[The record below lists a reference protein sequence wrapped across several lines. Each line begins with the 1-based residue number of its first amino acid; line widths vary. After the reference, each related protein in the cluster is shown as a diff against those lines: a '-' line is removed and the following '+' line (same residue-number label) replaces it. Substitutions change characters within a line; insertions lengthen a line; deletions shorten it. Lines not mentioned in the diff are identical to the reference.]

1 MAIASINPAT
11 GETIESYAALSD
23 ADIERKLERADAAF
37 RAWRRRP
44 VAERAA
50 IVARAGEILDA
61 EKESFGRTMTL
72 EMGKPLKAAI
82 EEAAKCA
89 TACRYYA
96 ENAERFLAPEI
107 VHDAAER
114 CDYVAFQ
121 PLGAVL
127 AVMPWNFPF
136 WQVIRFAAPA
146 LCAGNVGLLKHAS
159 NVPRSAL
166 ALEDLFRRAGAP
178 EGVFQ
183 TLLVGSQAVE
193 RILADPRV
201 AAATLTGSEP
211 AGSQVAATAGKHIK
225 KTVLE
230 LGGSDPFIV
239 LPSAD
244 VATAAE
250 VGVKARMINNGQSC
264 IAAKRFIVHEAI
276 ADDFERRFVERVRAL
291 KVGDPMAPDTDVG
304 PLATP
309 QIVTDVERQVRE
321 SVARGARLAV
331 GGMRLDRA
339 GNYYAPAVLADIPKD
354 APAYREEVFG
364 PVALLFRVP
373 SLESAIALANDSDFG
388 LGASAWTTDDAE
400 ARRLADEIES
410 GSVFINGMVASD
422 PRFPFGGVK
431 HSGYGRELS
440 AYGLREFVNVKTV
453 RWAKGSAA
461 GGHSD
466 TE

>member
-1 MAIASINPAT
+1 MPIASINPTT
-11 GETIESYAALSD
+11 GETLESFSADTD
-23 ADIERKLERADAAF
+23 AEIERKLVRADAAF
-37 RAWRRRP
+37 RTWRRRP

-50 IVARAGEILDA
+50 VVARAGEILEA
-61 EKESFGRTMTL
+61 EKEQFGRTMTL
-72 EMGKPLKAAI
+72 EMGKTLKAAI

-89 TACRYYA
+89 SACRYYA
-96 ENAERFLAPEI
+96 EHAERFLAPE
-107 VHDAAER
+107 VVRDDSEGR
-114 CDYVAFQ
+114 DYVAFQ

-159 NVPRSAL
+159 NVPRSAM

-183 TLLVGSQAVE
+183 TLLIGSDAVQRVLE
-193 RILADPRV
+193 DARV

-211 AGSQVAATAGKHIK
+211 AGSSVAATAGKHIK

-244 VATAAE
+244 LAAAAE
-250 VGVKARMINNGQSC
+250 TGVRARMINNGQSC
-264 IAAKRFIVHEAI
+264 IAAKRFIVHEAV
-276 ADDFERRFVERVRAL
+276 ADEFERRFVDRVRAL
-291 KVGDPMAPDTDVG
+291 RVGDPLHAETDVG

-309 QIVTDVERQVRE
+309 QIVEDTERQVRD
-321 SVARGARLAV
+321 SVARGARLVV
-331 GGMRLDRA
+331 GGARIDGP
-339 GNYYAPAVLADIPKD
+339 GNFFAPAVLADIPKD

-373 SLESAIALANDSDFG
+373 TIDAAIALANDSDFG

-410 GSVFINGMVASD
+410 GSVFINAMVASD

-453 RWAKGSAA
+453 RWTRKAA
-461 GGHSD
+461 ASGAN

>member
-1 MAIASINPAT
+1 M
-11 GETIESYAALSD
+11 
-23 ADIERKLERADAAF
+23 
-37 RAWRRRP
+37 
-44 VAERAA
+44 
-50 IVARAGEILDA
+50 
-61 EKESFGRTMTL
+61 
-72 EMGKPLKAAI
+72 
-82 EEAAKCA
+82 
-89 TACRYYA
+89 
-96 ENAERFLAPEI
+96 
-107 VHDAAER
+107 
-114 CDYVAFQ
+114 
-121 PLGAVL
+121 
-127 AVMPWNFPF
+127 
-136 WQVIRFAAPA
+136 
-146 LCAGNVGLLKHAS
+146 
-159 NVPRSAL
+159 
-166 ALEDLFRRAGAP
+166 
-178 EGVFQ
+178 
-183 TLLVGSQAVE
+183 
-193 RILADPRV
+193 
-201 AAATLTGSEP
+201 
-211 AGSQVAATAGKHIK
+211 
-225 KTVLE
+225 
-230 LGGSDPFIV
+230 
-239 LPSAD
+239 
-244 VATAAE
+244 
-250 VGVKARMINNGQSC
+250 
-264 IAAKRFIVHEAI
+264 
-276 ADDFERRFVERVRAL
+276 ERVRAL

>member
-11 GETIESYAALSD
+11 GETIESFAALSD

-107 VHDAAER
+107 VHDDAER

-183 TLLVGSQAVE
+183 TLLVGSQAV
-193 RILADPRV
+193 
-201 AAATLTGSEP
+201 
-211 AGSQVAATAGKHIK
+211 
-225 KTVLE
+225 
-230 LGGSDPFIV
+230 
-239 LPSAD
+239 
-244 VATAAE
+244 
-250 VGVKARMINNGQSC
+250 
-264 IAAKRFIVHEAI
+264 
-276 ADDFERRFVERVRAL
+276 
-291 KVGDPMAPDTDVG
+291 
-304 PLATP
+304 
-309 QIVTDVERQVRE
+309 
-321 SVARGARLAV
+321 
-331 GGMRLDRA
+331 
-339 GNYYAPAVLADIPKD
+339 
-354 APAYREEVFG
+354 
-364 PVALLFRVP
+364 
-373 SLESAIALANDSDFG
+373 
-388 LGASAWTTDDAE
+388 
-400 ARRLADEIES
+400 
-410 GSVFINGMVASD
+410 
-422 PRFPFGGVK
+422 
-431 HSGYGRELS
+431 
-440 AYGLREFVNVKTV
+440 
-453 RWAKGSAA
+453 
-461 GGHSD
+461 
-466 TE
+466 